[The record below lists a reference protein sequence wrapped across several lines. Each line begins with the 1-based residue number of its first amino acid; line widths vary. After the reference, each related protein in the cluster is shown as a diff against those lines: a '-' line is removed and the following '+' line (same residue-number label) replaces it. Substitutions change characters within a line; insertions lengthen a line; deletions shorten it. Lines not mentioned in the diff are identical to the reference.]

1 MIIPVMIGK
10 KSVVI
15 LSEPSFNEKPICEV
29 FINEYIMDVKTTP
42 IEIYLKRLKQ

>member
-1 MIIPVMIGK
+1 MMIGK

-42 IEIYLKRLKQ
+42 IEII